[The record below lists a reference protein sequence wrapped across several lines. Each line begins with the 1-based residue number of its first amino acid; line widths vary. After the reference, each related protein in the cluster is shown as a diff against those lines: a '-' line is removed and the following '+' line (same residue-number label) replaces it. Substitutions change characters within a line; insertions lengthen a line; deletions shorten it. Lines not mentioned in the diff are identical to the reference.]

1 MHLWNY
7 PVELSKLL
15 LALHETLGSA
25 EVNFLMRKVGDFPVN
40 WNSHFESLLNFRNLN
55 QETVNFQYICW
66 WFMCGG
72 YGNKSHY
79 TGFKIPSICVKCSY
93 ILDNTFGVILT
104 VEFQFY
110 HAIVILGNN
119 TRRVNTNAVHSYDTT
134 VLGQLWYQW
143 HNKRSIDIFN
153 IEQGP
158 VNSCQKYKHVI
169 ANLMKSVYMIVLYLL
184 CTEIL
189 AFW

>member
-1 MHLWNY
+1 
-7 PVELSKLL
+7 
-15 LALHETLGSA
+15 
-25 EVNFLMRKVGDFPVN
+25 
-40 WNSHFESLLNFRNLN
+40 
-55 QETVNFQYICW
+55 
-66 WFMCGG
+66 MCGG

-93 ILDNTFGVILT
+93 ILDNTFWVIQLILT
-104 VEFQFY
+104 IECQLDHVLMN
-110 HAIVILGNN
+110 LGNN

-158 VNSCQKYKHVI
+158 VKFQNLSHFKTHPHSFNWYLQFLAKKYKHAI
-169 ANLMKSVYMIVLYLL
+169 ANSMKSVYMIVLYLL

-189 AFW
+189 AVLIITNCY